1 MSATRWRPGGR
12 AASKEMMSGRA
23 PWVGILTWLLQLT
36 PGMTT
41 LSRGAAREAA
51 MACGA
56 TPPSCPSLGTV
67 PVNHRL
73 SAHGDVLPRPNGF
86 EALQTDLHGTS
97 GTHEEYNHGRVQS
110 LRTADIPDQYGLL
123 L

>member
-1 MSATRWRPGGR
+1 
-12 AASKEMMSGRA
+12 
-23 PWVGILTWLLQLT
+23 
-36 PGMTT
+36 
-41 LSRGAAREAA
+41 

-56 TPPSCPSLGTV
+56 TPPTCPSLGTV

-97 GTHEEYNHGRVQS
+97 GTHGEYNHGRVQS
-110 LRTADIPDQYGLL
+110 LRHCGHTGHPWYFIVKSR
-123 L
+123 